1 MFHNST
7 FHFVKKVNGKKY
19 VTQIPVNKFQIQ
31 FYRMDLKEVDKILKE
46 INYDKNRIIFLQLD
60 PEELEKILIPYQKKL
75 QLDQYKEEH
84 LYNKQ

>member
-1 MFHNST
+1 
-7 FHFVKKVNGKKY
+7 
-19 VTQIPVNKFQIQ
+19 
-31 FYRMDLKEVDKILKE
+31 MDLKEVDKILKE